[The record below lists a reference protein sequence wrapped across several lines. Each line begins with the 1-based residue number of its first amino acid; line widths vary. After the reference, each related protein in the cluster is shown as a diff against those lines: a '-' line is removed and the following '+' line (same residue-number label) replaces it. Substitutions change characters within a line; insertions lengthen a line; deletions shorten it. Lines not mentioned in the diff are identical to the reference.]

1 MRQKNKELLYKRYR
15 NIYYNLYSI
24 IKMSEHILF
33 YSKKCQF
40 CKQLFSLLET
50 NQRLMNNFLII
61 CIDDKRY
68 RIPKA
73 IKSVPSAIIPSP
85 TGEPQIYTGKQL
97 INWVK
102 NRTNSQQRQIPV
114 QQQQQQQ
121 QGRNPNLNRNVQQ
134 QQQQKTMEPEI
145 WDSFMMNNLSGTFA
159 FLNDNENEV
168 VNDKNGFA
176 SLESLYNFKIHTV
189 EDDGIKGRG
198 DVKPVAYSTDDDS
211 LRIPQ
216 GGNGRSQGNPFAD
229 SEQQSRNN
237 SNYNP
242 NEFNPRANI
251 GQSFDPNMFRDQ
263 NYEGNDSRANARKS
277 QFDSQMEAF
286 KNQRDM
292 GMPQP
297 LRRM

>member
-1 MRQKNKELLYKRYR
+1 
-15 NIYYNLYSI
+15 
-24 IKMSEHILF
+24 MSEHILF

-40 CKQLFSLLET
+40 CKQLFSLLES
-50 NQRLMNNFLII
+50 NPRLMNIFLTI

-102 NRTNSQQRQIPV
+102 NRTNSQQRQSQSQMPV
-114 QQQQQQQ
+114 QQQQN
-121 QGRNPNLNRNVQQ
+121 RNPNLNRNPQIQQ
-134 QQQQKTMEPEI
+134 QQTMEPAI
-145 WDSFMMNNLSGTFA
+145 WDSFVMNNLSGTFA
-159 FLNDNENEV
+159 FLNDNENEI

-176 SLESLYNFKIHTV
+176 SLNSLYNFKIQTP
-189 EDDGIKGRG
+189 EDDGMKGKG
-198 DVKPVAYSTDDDS
+198 ELKPVAYSTDDDS

-216 GGNGRSQGNPFAD
+216 GNGRSQGNPFAD
-229 SEQQSRNN
+229 SNEYNNSHQQSNN
-237 SNYNP
+237 SYNP
-242 NEFNPRANI
+242 NEFNPRANMA
-251 GQSFDPNMFRDQ
+251 QSFDPNMFRDQ
-263 NYEGNDSRANARKS
+263 NYEGNDSRSNSRKS

>member
-1 MRQKNKELLYKRYR
+1 
-15 NIYYNLYSI
+15 
-24 IKMSEHILF
+24 MSEHILF

-40 CKQLFSLLET
+40 CKQLFSLLES
-50 NQRLMNNFLII
+50 NPRLMNIFLII

-102 NRTNSQQRQIPV
+102 NRTNSQQRQSQSQMPV
-114 QQQQQQQ
+114 QQQQNRNPQIQQQ
-121 QGRNPNLNRNVQQ
+121 Q
-134 QQQQKTMEPEI
+134 TMEPAI
-145 WDSFMMNNLSGTFA
+145 WDSFVMNNLSGTFA
-159 FLNDNENEV
+159 FLNDNENEKV
-168 VNDKNGFA
+168 KDKNGFA
-176 SLESLYNFKIHTV
+176 SLNSLYNFKIQTP
-189 EDDGIKGRG
+189 EDDGMKGKG
-198 DVKPVAYSTDDDS
+198 ELKPVAYSTDDDS

-216 GGNGRSQGNPFAD
+216 GNGRSQGNPFAD
-229 SEQQSRNN
+229 SNEYNNSHQQSNN
-237 SNYNP
+237 SYNP
-242 NEFNPRANI
+242 NEFNPRANMA
-251 GQSFDPNMFRDQ
+251 QSFDPNMFRDQ
-263 NYEGNDSRANARKS
+263 NYEGNDSRSNSRKS

>member
-1 MRQKNKELLYKRYR
+1 
-15 NIYYNLYSI
+15 
-24 IKMSEHILF
+24 MSEHILF

-40 CKQLFSLLET
+40 CKQLFSLLE
-50 NQRLMNNFLII
+50 NNPRIMNIFLII

-85 TGEPQIYTGKQL
+85 TGDPQIYTGKQL
-97 INWVK
+97 INWIK
-102 NRTNSQQRQIPV
+102 NRTNSQERRAPVQQSGNYPQQMGRNV

-121 QGRNPNLNRNVQQ
+121 QQQ
-134 QQQQKTMEPEI
+134 VIEPEV

-159 FLNDNENEV
+159 YLDDNENEKV
-168 VNDKNGFA
+168 KDKNGFA
-176 SLESLYNFKIHTV
+176 SLNSLYNFKISTPD
-189 EDDGIKGRG
+189 DDGIKGKG

-211 LRIPQ
+211 LRLPSS
-216 GGNGRSQGNPFAD
+216 GGGRNQGNPFAD
-229 SEQQSRNN
+229 SDSYGNQKQSN

-242 NEFNPRANI
+242 NEFNPRANM

-263 NYEGNDSRANARKS
+263 NYEGNDSRSNSRKS

-286 KNQRDM
+286 KNSRDM

>member
-1 MRQKNKELLYKRYR
+1 
-15 NIYYNLYSI
+15 
-24 IKMSEHILF
+24 MSEHILF

-40 CKQLFSLLET
+40 SKQLFSLLE
-50 NQRLMNNFLII
+50 NNPRIMQIFLII

-85 TGEPQIYTGKQL
+85 TGDPQIYTGKQL

-102 NRTNSQQRQIPV
+102 NRTNSQERRIPV
-114 QQQQQQQ
+114 QQQQQNCNNPQQMGRNIQQKQQ
-121 QGRNPNLNRNVQQ
+121 QNLYKEV
-134 QQQQKTMEPEI
+134 EPEI

-159 FLNDNENEV
+159 FLNDNENEK

-176 SLESLYNFKIHTV
+176 SLNSLYNFKISTPD
-189 EDDGIKGRG
+189 DDGIKGRG

-211 LRIPQ
+211 IRLPSSGT
-216 GGNGRSQGNPFAD
+216 GGRNQGNPFAD
-229 SEQQSRNN
+229 SDSYGNQQQSSN
-237 SNYNP
+237 SYNP
-242 NEFNPRANI
+242 NEFNPRANMS
-251 GQSFDPNMFRDQ
+251 QSFDPNMFKDQ
-263 NYEGNDSRANARKS
+263 NYEGNDSRSNSRKS
-277 QFDSQMEAF
+277 QFENQMETF
-286 KNQRDM
+286 KNSRDM

>member
-1 MRQKNKELLYKRYR
+1 
-15 NIYYNLYSI
+15 
-24 IKMSEHILF
+24 MSEHILF

-40 CKQLFSLLET
+40 CKQLFSLLE
-50 NQRLMNNFLII
+50 NNPRLMNIFLII

-102 NRTNSQQRQIPV
+102 NRSNSQQQRQSQMPV
-114 QQQQQQQ
+114 QQQQQN
-121 QGRNPNLNRNVQQ
+121 RNPNLNRNPQIQQ
-134 QQQQKTMEPEI
+134 QQQQQTMEPEI

-159 FLNDNENEV
+159 FLDDNENEKV
-168 VNDKNGFA
+168 KDKNGFA
-176 SLESLYNFKIHTV
+176 SLNSLYNFKIQTP
-189 EDDGIKGRG
+189 EDDGMKGKG
-198 DVKPVAYSTDDDS
+198 ELKPVAYSTDDDS

-216 GGNGRSQGNPFAD
+216 GNGRSQGNPFAD
-229 SEQQSRNN
+229 SNGYGNSQQSSN
-237 SNYNP
+237 SYNP
-242 NEFNPRANI
+242 NEFNPRANM
-251 GQSFDPNMFRDQ
+251 GQSFDPDMFRDQ
-263 NYEGNDSRANARKS
+263 NYEGNDSRSNSRKS

-286 KNQRDM
+286 KNSRDM

>member
-1 MRQKNKELLYKRYR
+1 
-15 NIYYNLYSI
+15 
-24 IKMSEHILF
+24 MSEHILF

-40 CKQLFSLLET
+40 CKQLFSLLE
-50 NQRLMNNFLII
+50 NNPRIMNIFLII

-85 TGEPQIYTGKQL
+85 TGDPQIYTGKQL

-102 NRTNSQQRQIPV
+102 NRTNSQERRIPV
-114 QQQQQQQ
+114 QRQQNGNYPQQM
-121 QGRNPNLNRNVQQ
+121 GRNVQQ
-134 QQQQKTMEPEI
+134 QQQHVQKEMEPEI

-159 FLNDNENEV
+159 YLDDNENEKV
-168 VNDKNGFA
+168 KDKNGFA
-176 SLESLYNFKIHTV
+176 SLNSLYNFKIPTPD
-189 EDDGIKGRG
+189 DDGIKGKG
-198 DVKPVAYSTDDDS
+198 DVKPVAYSTNDDT

-216 GGNGRSQGNPFAD
+216 GGGGRNQGNPFAD
-229 SEQQSRNN
+229 SDSYENNQQSS

-251 GQSFDPNMFRDQ
+251 SQSFDPNMFKDQ
-263 NYEGNDSRANARKS
+263 NYEGNDSRSNSRKS
-277 QFDSQMEAF
+277 QFDSQMENF
-286 KNQRDM
+286 KNSRDM